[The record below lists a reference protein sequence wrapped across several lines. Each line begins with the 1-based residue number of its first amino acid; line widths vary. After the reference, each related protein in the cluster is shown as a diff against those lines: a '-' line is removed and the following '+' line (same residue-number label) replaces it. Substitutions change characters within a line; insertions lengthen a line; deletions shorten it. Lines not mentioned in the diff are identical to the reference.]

1 MAERATLRAERRT
14 VLGKK
19 VKQLRRQGLLP
30 ANIYGR
36 NLESVPI
43 QIETRT
49 FLHSVKE
56 SGVRSMFEIAVEG
69 EPDPRFV
76 IIRGIDRPGGHG
88 DPLHIDFYQV
98 DLRRPV
104 QTNVQLSLEGVAPAV
119 KDLNGTLL
127 QNIDYIMVECLPLDI
142 PSSIEVDLSTLVSF
156 DISITVGDLTP
167 PQGVTIITDPSV
179 SVATV
184 AAPRIRLEGEEAE
197 EGEELAEGEEAAE
210 EGEGG
215 EEESAAEESEE

>member
-1 MAERATLRAERRT
+1 MAERATLKAERRT

-19 VKQLRRQGLLP
+19 VRQLRNNGLLP

-36 NLESVPI
+36 NLDSVAI
-43 QIETRT
+43 QINTRD

-56 SGVRSMFEIAVEG
+56 SGVRSMFEIDVDG
-69 EPDPRFV
+69 ESDPRYV

-104 QTNVQLSLEGVAPAV
+104 QTNVQLIAEGLAPAV
-119 KDLNGTLL
+119 RELGGTLL
-127 QNIDYIMVECLPLDI
+127 QNLEYVNVECLPLDI
-142 PSSIEVDLSTLVSF
+142 PSSISVDLSRLDNF
-156 DISITVGDLTP
+156 DVSITVADLVAP
-167 PQGVTIITDPSV
+167 DGVTILTDPSV

-184 AAPRIRLEGEEAE
+184 AAPRIRLEDEEE
-197 EGEELAEGEEAAE
+197 EFGEGEEGAEGEEAGEDEAAASSEDAE
-210 EGEGG
+210 E
-215 EEESAAEESEE
+215 